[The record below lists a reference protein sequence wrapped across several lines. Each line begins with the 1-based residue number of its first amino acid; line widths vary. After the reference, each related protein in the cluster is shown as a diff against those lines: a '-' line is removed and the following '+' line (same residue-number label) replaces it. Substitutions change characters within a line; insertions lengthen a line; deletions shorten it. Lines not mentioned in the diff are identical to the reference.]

1 MPAWH
6 YRRFFEA
13 PVLPIIN
20 LIQEE
25 LNMKRKFS
33 LLVAAACLFS
43 SLTFGGVA
51 HADTPSSFTDV
62 TNKTQYYEGIMTL
75 TKLGIING
83 YTEDNGATYS
93 FKPEGEITRAEF
105 SKIIITALGADASV
119 GSSDKFT
126 DIDSHWAKGFIIAA
140 ADRGIVNGM
149 GDGTFEPDSKV
160 TYEQAVKMI
169 VCAAGYENQ
178 AQAFGGWPKGYL
190 AQADNLG
197 ITKDAVSANTTAP
210 AARGIIAQLMYNV
223 LDVDVP
229 EYDINGSLKKDLKTF
244 MATYLGIIKEKA
256 TIVGVEDKK
265 LASFAGTLYIDEM
278 AVMLR
283 DGTFV
288 TMDYTSYTD
297 DKSVLE
303 ERIGQSV
310 VVYYIEGKS
319 GAQNSLYELDFESSK
334 NTVTVVNSE
343 DISDYSGNT
352 LKYYDENDKLRSFS
366 IDPSTASVYYN
377 GKLAASPASK
387 LAAVLDPAQG
397 TFMYGEVKLTDSGSD
412 KSIDIVEITDYD
424 YLVVAKTPST
434 TDYAV
439 SNKVKFTGTAP
450 DGYLSTIYLDPDSIS
465 YTVDITN
472 ASGANVSVT
481 SLKANDV
488 LLVAQSEDS
497 SIKKVVVCP
506 APVSGKITA
515 TSGSTNAVTI
525 GGKEYTIS
533 DYAQQYFTENGI
545 KTDTG
550 SQGTFYVDTYGTIVY
565 ATQTAVAQGTSPYVY
580 IIRAV
585 VNDDEET
592 GTITVYVP
600 STGVKQF
607 SVSGKIK
614 YNGTSLPVAS
624 VIEELRNNIPS
635 DSTTVNV
642 AAPDNGTTVYTTAPT
657 LSNAGQ
663 IARITYSGTNLEEI
677 AVAEP
682 GTYPN
687 SGSYTSTEDNSGI
700 VPYAP
705 LEKRT
710 YKSNS
715 FRDKDTDSIDFVV
728 NSSTTFIYVPQD
740 RTKNNE
746 YAKRSTSSFKTGNQY
761 WVQPYNVNGSKIAD
775 LVVLYGK
782 ETQTTNVKNDTQV
795 YLLAQDH
802 STVVENDEQ
811 VYQVSYYANSDEMKE
826 KSASVS
832 ENLVGSVENYTP
844 VDVSDIKMGDFFRAG
859 TDSTTGFVNAQKLI
873 DYDDVKSAIAG
884 NCDFTSSSFYF
895 TNSYIDLRVFNV
907 IEVTEDNGKYML
919 RVTADGFDNGVLP
932 EENYDL
938 ITVDS
943 SVVIYRVSDDGSKV
957 TPYLEGSD
965 SERVTALELGEA
977 KYEGTGASKIAVYR
991 YTGTAGNTKQPKMIF
1006 IYE

>member
-6 YRRFFEA
+6 YRRFFET

-265 LASFAGTLYIDEM
+265 LASFTGTLYIDEM

-352 LKYYDENDKLRSFS
+352 LKYYDENDKLRSFN

-412 KSIDIVEITDYD
+412 KSIDIVEITDYE
-424 YLVVAKTPST
+424 YLLVTKTPST

-450 DGYLSTIYLDPDSIS
+450 DGYLSTIYLDPESIS

-472 ASGANVSVT
+472 ASGAKVSVT
-481 SLKANDV
+481 SLKANDL

-585 VNDDEET
+585 VNDDEDT

-607 SVSGKIK
+607 NISGKIK
-614 YNGTSLPVAS
+614 YNDGPSLPVAS

-642 AAPDNGTTVYTTAPT
+642 AVPDNGTTVYTQAPT

-682 GTYPN
+682 GTYPD
-687 SGSYTSTEDNSGI
+687 STSYTSTEDTTGI

-705 LEKRT
+705 LQKLVYT
-710 YKSNS
+710 ANNFGGKFY
-715 FRDKDTDSIDFVV
+715 V

-740 RTKNNE
+740 RTSNSE
-746 YAKRSTSSFKTGNQY
+746 YSKRSLSSFSSSSQY
-761 WVQPYNVNGSKIAD
+761 WVQPYNVNSSKVAD

-782 ETQTTNVKNDTQV
+782 ETQTVNVKAETQA
-795 YLLAQDH
+795 YLLAKDH
-802 STVVENDEQ
+802 NTIVEDDEQ
-811 VYQVSYYANSDEMKE
+811 LYEVSYYANSDKVTT
-826 KSASVS
+826 KTASVT
-832 ENLVGSVENYTP
+832 ENKISGSA
-844 VDVSDIKMGDFFRAG
+844 VDYADIKIGDFFRTG
-859 TDSTTGFVNAQKLI
+859 TDSTTGLVNAQKLL
-873 DYDDVKSAIAG
+873 DYDDVMSAIAG
-884 NCDFTSSSFYF
+884 NSDFTDNSKFCF
-895 TNSYIDLRVFNV
+895 TNTYIDLYVYNV
-907 IEVTEDNGKYML
+907 IEVLDDKSL
-919 RVTADGFDNGVLP
+919 RVTRDGFAGDTLS
-932 EENYDL
+932 EENEL
-938 ITVDS
+938 LLNTDS
-943 SVVIYRVSDDGSKV
+943 NTVIYRVSDDGSKI
-957 TPYLEGSD
+957 TPYLEGSET
-965 SERVTALELGEA
+965 ERVTIQDLGES
-977 KYEGTGASKIAVYR
+977 KYEGTGASKIAVYS
-991 YTGTAGNTKQPKMIF
+991 YTGASGIAKAAKMIL

>member
-6 YRRFFEA
+6 YRRFFET

-352 LKYYDENDKLRSFS
+352 LKYYDENDKLRSFG

-439 SNKVKFTGTAP
+439 SNKVKFTGTDP

-472 ASGANVSVT
+472 ASGAKVSVT
-481 SLKANDV
+481 SLKANDL

-585 VNDDEET
+585 VNDDEDT

-642 AAPDNGTTVYTTAPT
+642 AVPDNGTTVYTQAPT

-682 GTYPN
+682 GTYPD
-687 SGSYTSTEDNSGI
+687 STSYTSTEDTTGI

-705 LEKRT
+705 LQKLVYT
-710 YKSNS
+710 ANNFGGKFY
-715 FRDKDTDSIDFVV
+715 V

-740 RTKNNE
+740 RTSNSE
-746 YAKRSTSSFKTGNQY
+746 YSKRSLSSFSSSSQY
-761 WVQPYNVNGSKIAD
+761 WVQPYNVNSSKVAD

-782 ETQTTNVKNDTQV
+782 ETQTVNVKAETQA
-795 YLLAQDH
+795 YLLAKDH
-802 STVVENDEQ
+802 NTIVEDDEQ
-811 VYQVSYYANSDEMKE
+811 LYEVSYYANSDKVTT
-826 KSASVS
+826 KTASVT
-832 ENLVGSVENYTP
+832 ENKISGSA
-844 VDVSDIKMGDFFRAG
+844 VDYADIKIGDFFRTG
-859 TDSTTGFVNAQKLI
+859 TDSTTGLVNAQKLL
-873 DYDDVKSAIAG
+873 DYDDVMSAIAG
-884 NCDFTSSSFYF
+884 NSDFTDNSKFCF
-895 TNSYIDLRVFNV
+895 TNTYIDLYVYNV
-907 IEVTEDNGKYML
+907 IEVLDDKSL
-919 RVTADGFDNGVLP
+919 RVTRDGFAGDTLS
-932 EENYDL
+932 EENEL
-938 ITVDS
+938 LLNTDS
-943 SVVIYRVSDDGSKV
+943 NTVIYRVSDDGSKI
-957 TPYLEGSD
+957 TPYLEGSET
-965 SERVTALELGEA
+965 ERVTIQDLGES
-977 KYEGTGASKIAVYR
+977 KYEGTGASKIAVYS
-991 YTGTAGNTKQPKMIF
+991 YTGVSGIAKAAKMIL